1 MEEAIANSTVETG
14 VAQGIPVEA
23 VEIVV
28 ERRRPCRPG
37 AALLL
42 LFEGANNVSHVT
54 QPTLA
59 QFQYVCWKLAHQL
72 AVPCPLRL
80 LTPHEMLRSDLC
92 ALSIKVKCYAVIL
105 ARFQPKQN
113 ATQ

>member
-28 ERRRPCRPG
+28 ERRLPCRPG

-42 LFEGANNVSHVT
+42 LFEGANSASHVT

-59 QFQYVCWKLAHQL
+59 QFRAMLQHYGHV
-72 AVPCPLRL
+72 VSLRGADFSSKAA
-80 LTPHEMLRSDLC
+80 ML
-92 ALSIKVKCYAVIL
+92 
-105 ARFQPKQN
+105 F
-113 ATQ
+113 